1 MELLQFCEQEG
12 HRQGLN
18 DALCDRVGQREHSPF
33 HPAFMGGY
41 PEQAWHDACW
51 TGVQQNEDTTPEA
64 INAEIQE
71 TLANP
76 DTSFGLRDALTS
88 VLERDRADA
97 VSDADFLNDIMMC
110 QFTRTHSTI
119 TDMDGILA
127 RENYRHCTFHSCC
140 QLVI

>member
-18 DALCDRVGQREHSPF
+18 DALCDRVRQREDSPF
-33 HPAFMGGY
+33 HLAFMGGY

-51 TGVQQNEDTTPEA
+51 TGVQQNEDTGPEA

-97 VSDADFLNDIMMC
+97 VSDADFLNDIMMR

-127 RENYRHCTFHSCC
+127 RENYRHCTFHRCG

>member
-1 MELLQFCEQEG
+1 
-12 HRQGLN
+12 
-18 DALCDRVGQREHSPF
+18 
-33 HPAFMGGY
+33 MGGY
-41 PEQAWHDACW
+41 PEQACHDACW

-71 TLANP
+71 TLANR

-97 VSDADFLNDIMMC
+97 VSDADFLNDIMKC